1 MEEADNTVVENAN
14 FRGVRSGR
22 KFYSK
27 EEDLEIIHYLLQNRR
42 YQEVKGRA
50 LWQVIIVG
58 VNRILVDNFMF
69 LVDGGE
75 ECGGGENLAQYEGK
89 IFKSDKESNKRE
101 DRVVR
106 PRSRTPTEAKVL
118 RKILHSNQFCDKND
132 IQIFYTI

>member
-1 MEEADNTVVENAN
+1 MKGTWEKYISRDLKKFDVTHEDLIEADRRIFGEDGGPMEEADNTVVENAN

-58 VNRILVDNFMF
+58 VNRILVDYF
-69 LVDGGE
+69 
-75 ECGGGENLAQYEGK
+75 
-89 IFKSDKESNKRE
+89 
-101 DRVVR
+101 
-106 PRSRTPTEAKVL
+106 
-118 RKILHSNQFCDKND
+118 FC
-132 IQIFYTI
+132 F